1 MIQLFSESFTLFFF
15 TLLLKLMLNKILDS
29 LPMFYN
35 VDCSDCF
42 NLEALILSPIHGV
55 AMMRTKNGHLYSAPV
70 KRTAIFSAMFN
81 KNLSVSEWVNDNVMF
96 TY

>member
-1 MIQLFSESFTLFFF
+1 
-15 TLLLKLMLNKILDS
+15 MLNKILDS

-42 NLEALILSPIHGV
+42 NLEALILSPFHGV
-55 AMMRTKNGHLYSAPV
+55 AMMRTKSGNLYSAPV
-70 KRTAIFSAMFN
+70 KRTAILSAMFN
-81 KNLSVSEWVNDNVMF
+81 KNLIVSQWVNDHVMF

>member
-1 MIQLFSESFTLFFF
+1 MFG
-15 TLLLKLMLNKILDS
+15 KIFDKI
-29 LPMFYN
+29 PMFYN

-55 AMMRTKNGHLYSAPV
+55 AMMRTKSGHLYSAPV
-70 KRTAIFSAMFN
+70 KRTAILSAMFT
-81 KNLSVSEWVNDNVMF
+81 KDLIVSEWVNDNVMF

>member
-1 MIQLFSESFTLFFF
+1 
-15 TLLLKLMLNKILDS
+15 MLEKIFDKI
-29 LPMFYN
+29 PMFYN

-42 NLEALILSPIHGV
+42 NLEALILSPFHGV
-55 AMMRTKNGHLYSAPV
+55 AMMRTKSGNLYSAPV
-70 KRTAIFSAMFN
+70 KRTAILSAMFN